1 MRVVGLTG
9 GIASGKSTV
18 SAMLREL
25 GAQVIDADQVARDV
39 VEPGTPGLEE
49 VARRFP
55 GVVDASGRL
64 DRAELGRRVF
74 AEPTERRA
82 LEAIVHPRIR
92 EEVTRRLEALAR
104 TGEEVALYD
113 AALLIENGLQ
123 KGMDGV
129 IVVWAP
135 ESLQRA
141 RLAVRD
147 GLDEAAVTARLA
159 AQLPLAD
166 KRAHA
171 TWVVDNGGSLDET
184 RAQVRRIWEEVQRT
198 LRP

>member
-18 SAMLREL
+18 SAMFREL
-25 GAQVIDADQVARDV
+25 GAEVIDADQVARDV

-55 GVVDASGRL
+55 GVVDATGRL
-64 DRAELGRRVF
+64 DRVALGRRVF
-74 AEPTERRA
+74 ADPAERRA
-82 LEAIVHPRIR
+82 LEAILHPRIR
-92 EEVTRRLEALAR
+92 EEVARRTEALAR
-104 TGEEVALYD
+104 AGVTVVLYD
-113 AALLIENGLQ
+113 AALLIENGLHR
-123 KGMDGV
+123 GMDGV
-129 IVVWAP
+129 VLVSAP
-135 ESLQRA
+135 EEAQRA
-141 RLAVRD
+141 RLAARD
-147 GLDEAAVTARLA
+147 GLDTAAITARLA

-184 RAQVRRIWEEVQRT
+184 RAQVRRIWEDIRR
-198 LRP
+198 LG

>member
-18 SAMLREL
+18 SAMFREL
-25 GAQVIDADQVARDV
+25 GAHVIDADEVAREV

-55 GVVDASGRL
+55 GVVDGSGQL
-64 DRAELGRRVF
+64 DRAALGRRIF
-74 AEPTERRA
+74 ADPTERRA
-82 LEAIVHPRIR
+82 LEAILHPRIR
-92 EEVTRRLEALAR
+92 EEVARRTEALAR
-104 TGEEVALYD
+104 AGVTVVLYD

-141 RLAVRD
+141 RLAARD
-147 GLDEAAVTARLA
+147 GLDEAAVTARVQ

-171 TWVVDNGGSLDET
+171 TWVVDNGGSLEET
-184 RAQVRRIWEEVQRT
+184 RAQVRRIWEEIRGSG
-198 LRP
+198 

>member
-18 SAMLREL
+18 TAMFRDL
-25 GAQVIDADQVARDV
+25 GAPVIDADEVARDV
-39 VEPGTPGLEE
+39 VEPGTPGLAE

-64 DRAELGRRVF
+64 DRAALGQRVF
-74 AEPTERRA
+74 ADPAERRA

-92 EEVTRRLEALAR
+92 EEVARRIEALAR
-104 TGEEVALYD
+104 TGVTVVLYD
-113 AALLIENGLQ
+113 AALLIENELHR
-123 KGMDGV
+123 GMDGV
-129 IVVWAP
+129 IVVSAP
-135 ESLQRA
+135 ESLQRS
-141 RLAVRD
+141 RLAARD
-147 GLDEAAVTARLA
+147 GLDDAAITARLA

-184 RAQVRRIWEEVQRT
+184 RAQVRRIWDQIR
-198 LRP
+198 

>member
-18 SAMLREL
+18 TAMFREL

-39 VEPGTPGLEE
+39 VEPGTPGVEE

-74 AEPTERRA
+74 ADPAERRA

-92 EEVTRRLEALAR
+92 EEVARRLEALAR
-104 TGEEVALYD
+104 DGGEVALYD

-141 RLAVRD
+141 RLAARD
-147 GLDEAAVTARLA
+147 GLDEAAVTARLR

-184 RAQVRRIWEEVQRT
+184 RAQVRRIWEEIQQSG
-198 LRP
+198 

>member
-18 SAMLREL
+18 SAMFREL
-25 GAQVIDADQVARDV
+25 GAEVIDADQVARDV

-55 GVVDASGRL
+55 GVVDATGRL
-64 DRAELGRRVF
+64 DRVALGRRVF
-74 AEPTERRA
+74 ADPAERRA
-82 LEAIVHPRIR
+82 LEAILHPRIR
-92 EEVTRRLEALAR
+92 EEVARRTEALAR
-104 TGEEVALYD
+104 AGVTVVLYD
-113 AALLIENGLQ
+113 AALLIENGLHR
-123 KGMDGV
+123 GMDGV
-129 IVVWAP
+129 VLVSAP
-135 ESLQRA
+135 EEAQRA
-141 RLAVRD
+141 RLAARD
-147 GLDEAAVTARLA
+147 GLDAAAITARLA

-184 RAQVRRIWEEVQRT
+184 RAQVRRIWEDIRR
-198 LRP
+198 LG

>member
-18 SAMLREL
+18 TAMFREL
-25 GAQVIDADQVARDV
+25 GAPVIDADEVARDV
-39 VEPGTPGLEE
+39 VELGTPGLAE

-64 DRAELGRRVF
+64 DRAALGQRVF
-74 AEPTERRA
+74 ADPAERRA

-92 EEVTRRLEALAR
+92 EEVARRIEALAR
-104 TGEEVALYD
+104 TGVTVVLYD
-113 AALLIENGLQ
+113 AALLIENELHR
-123 KGMDGV
+123 GMDGV
-129 IVVWAP
+129 IVVSAP
-135 ESLQRA
+135 ESLQRS
-141 RLAVRD
+141 RLAARD
-147 GLDEAAVTARLA
+147 GLDDAAITARLA

-184 RAQVRRIWEEVQRT
+184 RAQVRRIWDQIR
-198 LRP
+198 

>member
-18 SAMLREL
+18 TAMFREL
-25 GAQVIDADQVARDV
+25 GAPVIDADEVPRDV
-39 VEPGTPGLEE
+39 VEPGTPGLAE

-64 DRAELGRRVF
+64 DRAALGQRGF
-74 AEPTERRA
+74 ADPAERRA

-92 EEVTRRLEALAR
+92 EEVARRIEALAR
-104 TGEEVALYD
+104 TGVTVVLYD
-113 AALLIENGLQ
+113 AALLIENELHR
-123 KGMDGV
+123 GMDGV
-129 IVVWAP
+129 IVVSAP
-135 ESLQRA
+135 ESLQRS
-141 RLAVRD
+141 RLAARD
-147 GLDEAAVTARLA
+147 GLDDAAITARLA

-184 RAQVRRIWEEVQRT
+184 RAQVRRIWDQIR
-198 LRP
+198 

>member
-18 SAMLREL
+18 TAMFREL
-25 GAQVIDADQVARDV
+25 GAQVIDADEVARDV
-39 VEPGTPGLEE
+39 VEPGTPGVEE
-49 VARRFP
+49 IARRFP

-64 DRAELGRRVF
+64 DRTELGRRVF
-74 AEPTERRA
+74 ADPAERRA

-92 EEVTRRLEALAR
+92 EEVARRLEALAR
-104 TGEEVALYD
+104 AGEEVALYD

-141 RLAVRD
+141 RLAARD
-147 GLDEAAVTARLA
+147 GLDEAAVTARLR

-184 RAQVRRIWEEVQRT
+184 RAQVRRVWEEIRQSG
-198 LRP
+198 

>member
-18 SAMLREL
+18 TAMFREL

-39 VEPGTPGLEE
+39 VEPGTPGVEE

-64 DRAELGRRVF
+64 DRTELGRRVF
-74 AEPTERRA
+74 GNPAERRA

-92 EEVTRRLEALAR
+92 EEVERRLEALAR
-104 TGEEVALYD
+104 AGAKVALYD

-141 RLAVRD
+141 RLAARD
-147 GLDEAAVTARLA
+147 GLDEAAVTARLG

-171 TWVVDNGGSLDET
+171 TWVVDNGGSMDET
-184 RAQVRRIWEEVQRT
+184 RAQVQRIWEEIQQSG
-198 LRP
+198 

>member
-18 SAMLREL
+18 SAMFREL
-25 GAQVIDADQVARDV
+25 GAHVIDADEVARDV

-49 VARRFP
+49 VGRRFP

-64 DRAELGRRVF
+64 DRAALGRRVF
-74 AEPTERRA
+74 ADPAERQA
-82 LEAIVHPRIR
+82 LEAILHPRIR
-92 EEVTRRLEALAR
+92 EEVARRTDVLAR
-104 TGEEVALYD
+104 AGVRVVLYD
-113 AALLIENGLQ
+113 AALLIENGLHR
-123 KGMDGV
+123 GMQGV
-129 IVVWAP
+129 IVVYVP
-135 ESLQRA
+135 ESVQRS
-141 RLAVRD
+141 RLAARD
-147 GLDEAAVTARLA
+147 GLDEPAITARLA

-184 RAQVRRIWEEVQRT
+184 RAQVRRIWEEIQQSG
-198 LRP
+198 

>member
-18 SAMLREL
+18 TAMFREL
-25 GAQVIDADQVARDV
+25 GAPVIDADEVARDV
-39 VEPGTPGLEE
+39 VEPGTPGLAE
-49 VARRFP
+49 VAHRFP

-64 DRAELGRRVF
+64 DRAALGQRVF
-74 AEPTERRA
+74 ADPAERRA

-92 EEVTRRLEALAR
+92 EEVARRIEALAR
-104 TGEEVALYD
+104 TGVTVVLYD
-113 AALLIENGLQ
+113 AALLIENELHR
-123 KGMDGV
+123 GMDGV
-129 IVVWAP
+129 IVVSAP
-135 ESLQRA
+135 ESLQRS
-141 RLAVRD
+141 RLAARD
-147 GLDEAAVTARLA
+147 GLDDAAITARLA

-184 RAQVRRIWEEVQRT
+184 RAQVRRIWDQIR
-198 LRP
+198 

>member
-18 SAMLREL
+18 TAMFREL
-25 GAQVIDADQVARDV
+25 GAPVIDADEVARDV
-39 VEPGTPGLEE
+39 VEPGTAGLLE

-55 GVVDASGRL
+55 GVVDAIGRL

-74 AEPTERRA
+74 ADPAERRA
-82 LEAIVHPRIR
+82 LEAILHPLIR
-92 EEVTRRLEALAR
+92 EEVARRLEALAR
-104 TGEEVALYD
+104 AGATVALYD

-123 KGMDGV
+123 RGLDGV
-129 IVVWAP
+129 IVVSAP
-135 ESLQRA
+135 EAVQRS
-141 RLAVRD
+141 RLAARD
-147 GLDEAAVTARLA
+147 GLDEAAITARLA

-171 TWVVDNGGSLDET
+171 TWVVDNGGTLDET
-184 RAQVRRIWEEVQRT
+184 RAQVRRIWEEIRGSH
-198 LRP
+198 